1 MNSIN
6 EEYSDARIKKIG
18 YVAICGVLKE
28 VLNTGLRIAAMN
40 ELRCIKM
47 LIDPSYPDRDV
58 DLALLRILDE
68 PHVKLASELA
78 DFTFHEVI
86 ELYAVLTSLND
97 KAVLKDKWA
106 AEMGWKLVWQ
116 FQFFRRHHRRRDRY
130 VNFTRVLKTSQR
142 LIYEF
147 LKLMLTGEIRMLNHA
162 YRSNYSPGR
171 LKALVSNHN
180 DSITTLLVDLIE
192 KLKDAEQR
200 SIALMV

>member
-1 MNSIN
+1 MNLKN
-6 EEYSDARIKKIG
+6 KEYSDERIKKIG

-58 DLALLRILDE
+58 DLALLRSLDE
-68 PHVKLASELA
+68 PHVKLASEVA

-86 ELYAVLTSLND
+86 ELYAVLTALND

-106 AEMGWKLVWQ
+106 ADMGWNLVWR
-116 FQFFRRHHRRRDRY
+116 FQFFRQHHRRRDRY
-130 VNFTRVLKTSQR
+130 VNFTRVLITSQR

-147 LKLMLTGEIRMLNHA
+147 LKLMLTGETRMLDSA
-162 YRSNYSPGR
+162 YRTNYSPGR
-171 LKALVSNHN
+171 LKALVSDHN

-192 KLKDAEQR
+192 KLKDAERR